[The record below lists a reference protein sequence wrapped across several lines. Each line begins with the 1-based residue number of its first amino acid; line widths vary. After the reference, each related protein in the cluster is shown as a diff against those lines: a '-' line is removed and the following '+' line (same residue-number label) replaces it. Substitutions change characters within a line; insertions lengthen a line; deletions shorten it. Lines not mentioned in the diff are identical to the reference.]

1 MILWIMVFVLN
12 AGNIVNILMF
22 MKMKPKV
29 LQNEND

>member
-12 AGNIVNILMF
+12 AGNIVNILML